1 MIPTS
6 YYLILGAFIFTI
18 GAVGVLVRRNA
29 LIIFMCIEM
38 MLNSVNLTLI
48 ALSRQWGNLNGQ
60 IFVFMIMAVAA
71 AEVAVGLA
79 LLVANTRHRQSVN
92 IDEID
97 LLKW

>member
-6 YYLILGAFIFTI
+6 YYLILAALIFAVGAT
-18 GAVGVLVRRNA
+18 GVLVRRNA

-60 IFVFMIMAVAA
+60 VFVFMIMAVAA

-79 LLVANTRHRQSVN
+79 ILISNTRHRKSIN
-92 IDEID
+92 IDEIN

>member
-1 MIPTS
+1 MVATS
-6 YYLILGAFIFTI
+6 SYLILGALIFAI
-18 GAVGVLVRRNA
+18 GATGVLVRRNA

-48 ALSRQWGNLNGQ
+48 ALARQWGNLEGQ

-79 LLVANTRHRQSVN
+79 ILIANVRHQQSIN
-92 IDEID
+92 IDEIN

>member
-6 YYLILGAFIFTI
+6 YYLILGALIFTL
-18 GAVGVLVRRNA
+18 GAAGVLWRRNA
-29 LIIFMCIEM
+29 LIIFMCVEM

-60 IFVFMIMAVAA
+60 IFVFIIMAVAA
-71 AEVAVGLA
+71 AEVAIGLA
-79 LLVANTRHRQSVN
+79 ILIAHTRHRQSIS
-92 IDEID
+92 IDQIN